1 MSLTICGSCPWR
13 VFSVRAPLSLL
24 KSVGYQ
30 WKINGSQLHLII
42 RAISEMMQ
50 ISYDFSKGANS
61 SSSGPGEEVKKENHQ
76 NLTPQMIGKS
86 NSVQLR
92 MFGRKRALIFT
103 RKMVKNFIRLLWSV
117 HRKNSPWT
125 WPANGQT
132 RLVLLRNDQNKIINQ
147 QNRNIISTISIFAK
161 TRFFLRHPVYILYL
175 FRVTASIYLNMRLDQ
190 WKKRL

>member
-1 MSLTICGSCPWR
+1 MKNQLEPTPSGGR
-13 VFSVRAPLSLL
+13 FL
-24 KSVGYQ
+24 KCYQ
-30 WKINGSQLHLII
+30 ILVK
-42 RAISEMMQ
+42 R
-50 ISYDFSKGANS
+50 ANS
-61 SSSGPGEEVKKENHQ
+61 GSSGPIEEVKKENHQ
-76 NLTPQMIGKS
+76 NLTPKMIGKS

-147 QNRNIISTISIFAK
+147 QNRNIISTISNPYLLKLGFFWDTLYYGDILFIMVNPWRLAFQSGLSKAK
-161 TRFFLRHPVYILYL
+161 ADMSTPL
-175 FRVTASIYLNMRLDQ
+175 
-190 WKKRL
+190 KRLCLSR

>member
-1 MSLTICGSCPWR
+1 
-13 VFSVRAPLSLL
+13 
-24 KSVGYQ
+24 
-30 WKINGSQLHLII
+30 
-42 RAISEMMQ
+42 MMQ

-117 HRKNSPWT
+117 HRKKL
-125 WPANGQT
+125 AMDMT
-132 RLVLLRNDQNKIINQ
+132 REWSDSLSL
-147 QNRNIISTISIFAK
+147 T
-161 TRFFLRHPVYILYL
+161 
-175 FRVTASIYLNMRLDQ
+175 
-190 WKKRL
+190 KKRPK

>member
-1 MSLTICGSCPWR
+1 MGANSTL
-13 VFSVRAPLSLL
+13 
-24 KSVGYQ
+24 
-30 WKINGSQLHLII
+30 

-50 ISYDFSKGANS
+50 MSCDFSKGANS

-117 HRKNSPWT
+117 HRKKL
-125 WPANGQT
+125 AMDMT
-132 RLVLLRNDQNKIINQ
+132 REWSDSLSL
-147 QNRNIISTISIFAK
+147 T
-161 TRFFLRHPVYILYL
+161 
-175 FRVTASIYLNMRLDQ
+175 
-190 WKKRL
+190 KKRPK

>member
-1 MSLTICGSCPWR
+1 MGANSTL
-13 VFSVRAPLSLL
+13 
-24 KSVGYQ
+24 
-30 WKINGSQLHLII
+30 

-50 ISYDFSKGANS
+50 ISCDFSNS
-61 SSSGPGEEVKKENHQ
+61 GSSGPGEEVKKENHQ

-161 TRFFLRHPVYILYL
+161 TRFFLRHPVSLFMFICVFVYLCICVFVCLSICVFVCLQSKCWTYLVLYL
-175 FRVTASIYLNMRLDQ
+175 AR
-190 WKKRL
+190 